1 MLLVMAGFAAKAQTL
16 VHYWNFNTSTSES
29 TLLTPTTTLVS
40 GATVVH
46 NSGTNSGGFTSA
58 IQITSNTGQGFDNTN
73 PNARNGDAAATH
85 LRFNNPIGGNL
96 VFSLPTTGFQN
107 IMVKYATRRSGSGAH
122 NQVIDYSLDGTNF
135 TNLTTLQPVD
145 GDPTLQTLDF
155 TSIAGANNN
164 PNFKVRISFTQGGGG
179 LEGNNRFDN
188 FTLDGTSLADN
199 QPPVPVF
206 APVNNAVDVST
217 SVQPTIAFD
226 RDIRLVDNSPISNTN
241 VDDVV
246 ELRLNNAAG
255 AAVPF
260 DATYSNR
267 VITIMPTNPLQNN
280 RMYYVAL
287 KANTVEGSNDVAVA
301 DLRTTTF
308 TTIAIQTTFNPGDLL
323 PVAYRMNTSNA
334 DDEVAF
340 LTLVNILPGTKIN
353 FTDAKYTTNAQ
364 PQCAGGFTFTAPPA
378 GIAAGTVIRITTSP
392 AASSQG
398 IVTGSDFGL
407 SSNGDQVIVY
417 TGTAAAPAY
426 LTALSSNG
434 WVASNTSCGGSLSI
448 RPAPLT
454 DGTNALNMSTHPNAV
469 SGNVV
474 NAYYNGPQEGTR
486 AFLTT
491 EILNPANWVT
501 AAGGTPAQEWP
512 AYSFG
517 GVPTVVAASVLNQTT
532 LRVIFSKDLDEATAT
547 NPANFTGIANLGTV
561 TRSNNGSLRD
571 TLLLNFN
578 SPFVQGTSYSLTI
591 NGVQSSLGIP
601 MAAPFVFNFTYNTTI
616 AFRQNFIVTGENT
629 ANLVVELT
637 LTNPAPSSVQLV
649 YKPTPWSTATLAGD
663 VDMGAGTLTLNFTG
677 ASAATQTI
685 TIPVLN
691 DAIAE
696 LDEYVVLQ
704 LENPTG
710 LAITGTSYATAFI
723 KDDDRQAPSPT
734 REIEL
739 EYLSSFKANNPAGS
753 SAEVVAYDA
762 AARRLFITSGVQS
775 RLDIA
780 DFSNPAAVALV
791 KSVDITPY
799 GSTITSVA
807 TANGIVACAVPANDG
822 MTNGKVVLFNTNG
835 DFINQVTVGVLP
847 DMVTFS
853 PDGKKILTANEGQP
867 NDSYTTDPEGTVSVI
882 DISGGAAALTQANVT
897 TLLFTAFNAQETAL
911 KAQGVRKTKS
921 TSTLSQ
927 DFEPEYI
934 TVSADSKKA
943 WVTIQENNA
952 VAEIN
957 LETTAI
963 TKVWGLGVKDFS
975 SPMTGI
981 DVSDNN
987 GQVLIANWPL
997 KAFYMPDAV
1006 GNYTVSGKTYLVTAN
1021 EGDEK
1026 EYAGLNERTTVGASS
1041 VILDPTVF
1049 PHAAMLKQS
1058 YNMGRLRITNLN
1070 GDTDNDTDYD
1080 ELYTVGPRSFSIW
1093 DAETGAQVYDSKDE
1107 IELYTSK
1114 HPVFGAIFNAD
1125 HENNTPK
1132 SRSRS
1137 KGPEPEG
1144 VAVSQIN
1151 GQHYA
1156 FVSLERIGGVMVYN
1170 VNDPANAV
1178 LVDYKNN
1185 RLTNSLGGDLGPE
1198 TLIYISNETSPDGKA
1213 YLVVTNEISG
1223 NITIFQVKGAITT
1236 PVNLI
1241 TYTAR
1246 PVQGGAVE
1254 LQWSTATEKNNK
1266 YFTIE
1271 RSSDGR
1277 RYEVLNKVASKGD
1290 ADYRQDYTL
1299 VDAKPGTGTLYY
1311 RLSQTDHDGK
1321 TVQKGVRVVQ
1331 IDGSNLI
1338 TVAPNPIKGNAIQIR
1353 GAGNASRLQVS
1364 LIDPAGRVLENRAV
1378 QIINGNGTLNMARKP
1393 AAGMYFLKIEG
1404 HPTQQVLVAD

>member
-1 MLLVMAGFAAKAQTL
+1 MRKFLPVLIVLLAFGAKAQTL
-16 VHYWNFNTSTSES
+16 VHYWNFNNSTTE
-29 TLLTPTTTLVS
+29 TALLTPSSSLVA
-40 GATVVH
+40 GASIVH
-46 NSGTNSGGFTSA
+46 NSGANSGGFTSI

-73 PNARNGDAAATH
+73 PNARNGDAAGTH
-85 LRFNNPIGGNL
+85 LRLNNPIGGNL

-122 NQVIDYSLDGTNF
+122 NQVIDYSLDGTTF

-145 GDPTLQTLDF
+145 GDPTLQTLNF
-155 TSIAGANNN
+155 SSISGANNN

-188 FTLDGTSLADN
+188 FSLDGTSLADN

-206 APVNNAVDVST
+206 APLNNAADVAI
-217 SVQPTIAFD
+217 SVQPTITFD
-226 RDIRLVDNSPISNTN
+226 RDIRLVDNTPVNNTN
-241 VDDVV
+241 IDDVV

-267 VITIMPTNPLQNN
+267 VITIVPTSTLQNN
-280 RMYYVAL
+280 QMYYVAL
-287 KANTVEGSNDVAVA
+287 KANTVEGTNDVAVA

-323 PVAYRMNTSNA
+323 PVAYRMNTNNA

-378 GIAAGTVIRITTSP
+378 GIAAGTVIRINTSP
-392 AASSQG
+392 LASTQG

-407 SSNGDQVIVY
+407 SSNGDQVMVY
-417 TGTAAAPAY
+417 TGTAAMPSHI
-426 LTALSSNG
+426 TALSSNG
-434 WVASNTSCGGSLSI
+434 WVATNTSCSGSLSM
-448 RPAPLT
+448 RPASLT

-474 NAYYNGPQEGTR
+474 NAYYNGPQDGTR

-491 EILNPANWVT
+491 EILNPLNWVT

-517 GVPTVVAASVLNQTT
+517 GIPTVVSAAVVNQTT
-532 LRVIFSKDLDEATAT
+532 LRVIFSKDLDETSAA
-547 NPANFTGIANLGTV
+547 NLANFTGIANLSSI
-561 TRSNNGSLRD
+561 TRTNNGSLRD
-571 TLLLNFN
+571 TLLLTY
-578 SPFVQGTSYSLTI
+578 STPFMQGSSYSLTI
-591 NGVQSSLGIP
+591 NGVQSALGIP
-601 MAAPFVFNFTYNTTI
+601 MAAPFVFNFSYNTTI
-616 AFRQNFIVTGENT
+616 AFRQNFVVTGENT
-629 ANLVVELT
+629 GNLVVELT

-663 VDMGAGTLTLNFTG
+663 VDMGSGTLTLNFTG
-677 ASAATQTI
+677 ASATTQTV

-691 DAIAE
+691 DMVAE

-723 KDDDRQAPSPT
+723 KDDDRQAPMPT

-739 EYLSSFKANNPAGS
+739 EYLSSVKANNPAGS

-762 AARRLFITSGVQS
+762 ATKRLFITSGIQS

-807 TANGIVACAVPANDG
+807 TANGIVACAVPANDA
-822 MTNGKVVLFNTNG
+822 MANGKVVLFNTNG
-835 DFINQVTVGVLP
+835 DLLNQVTVGVLP

-867 NDSYTTDPEGTVSVI
+867 NDSYTIDPEGSVSVI

-952 VAEIN
+952 MAEIN

-963 TKVWGLGVKDFS
+963 TKVWGLGVKDFNS
-975 SPMTGI
+975 SMTGI

-997 KAFYMPDAV
+997 KQAV
-1006 GNYTVSGKTYLVTAN
+1006 
-1021 EGDEK
+1021 
-1026 EYAGLNERTTVGASS
+1026 
-1041 VILDPTVF
+1041 
-1049 PHAAMLKQS
+1049 
-1058 YNMGRLRITNLN
+1058 
-1070 GDTDNDTDYD
+1070 
-1080 ELYTVGPRSFSIW
+1080 
-1093 DAETGAQVYDSKDE
+1093 
-1107 IELYTSK
+1107 
-1114 HPVFGAIFNAD
+1114 
-1125 HENNTPK
+1125 
-1132 SRSRS
+1132 
-1137 KGPEPEG
+1137 
-1144 VAVSQIN
+1144 
-1151 GQHYA
+1151 
-1156 FVSLERIGGVMVYN
+1156 
-1170 VNDPANAV
+1170 
-1178 LVDYKNN
+1178 
-1185 RLTNSLGGDLGPE
+1185 
-1198 TLIYISNETSPDGKA
+1198 
-1213 YLVVTNEISG
+1213 
-1223 NITIFQVKGAITT
+1223 
-1236 PVNLI
+1236 
-1241 TYTAR
+1241 
-1246 PVQGGAVE
+1246 
-1254 LQWSTATEKNNK
+1254 
-1266 YFTIE
+1266 
-1271 RSSDGR
+1271 
-1277 RYEVLNKVASKGD
+1277 
-1290 ADYRQDYTL
+1290 
-1299 VDAKPGTGTLYY
+1299 
-1311 RLSQTDHDGK
+1311 
-1321 TVQKGVRVVQ
+1321 
-1331 IDGSNLI
+1331 
-1338 TVAPNPIKGNAIQIR
+1338 
-1353 GAGNASRLQVS
+1353 
-1364 LIDPAGRVLENRAV
+1364 
-1378 QIINGNGTLNMARKP
+1378 
-1393 AAGMYFLKIEG
+1393 
-1404 HPTQQVLVAD
+1404 